1 MAISRRK
8 FLTISSTACLI
19 LMAPLKTLA
28 VWSSAAFYSKNLDDA
43 YRNLFGS
50 TELIESYR
58 IKLKV
63 PKIANNKGAVPISV
77 KTSIK
82 NVESISL
89 FVKDNPQPLAASFQI
104 PAGTLAE
111 LSTRIRFEQASI
123 VTVVIKSDGKLF
135 SKNQEVKLAT
145 SSCPG

>member
-8 FLTISSTACLI
+8 FLTFSSTACLI
-19 LMAPLKTLA
+19 LMPPIKAWA
-28 VWSSAAFYSKNLDDA
+28 VWSSAAFYSKNLDEA

-63 PKIANNKGAVPISV
+63 PKIANNREAVPISV

-104 PAGTLAE
+104 PLGTLPE
-111 LSTRIRFEQASI
+111 LSTRIRLEQAST

-135 SKNQEVKLAT
+135 SKNQKVKLAT
-145 SSCPG
+145 SDCPG

>member
-63 PKIANNKGAVPISV
+63 PKIANNREAVPISV

-104 PAGTLAE
+104 PAGTLPE
-111 LSTRIRFEQASI
+111 LSTRIRLEQAST

-135 SKNQEVKLAT
+135 SKNHEVKLAT
-145 SSCPG
+145 SNCRG

>member
-19 LMAPLKTLA
+19 LMAPLKTWA

-63 PKIANNKGAVPISV
+63 PKIANNKEAVPISV

-82 NVESISL
+82 SVESISL
-89 FVKDNPQPLAASFQI
+89 FVKDNSQPLAASFQI
-104 PAGTLAE
+104 PAGTLPE
-111 LSTRIRFEQASI
+111 LSTRIRLEQASI

-135 SKNQEVKLAT
+135 SKNQEVKLAS
-145 SSCPG
+145 SSCRG